1 MCSKQSNFFS
11 FYALPSGGE
20 SKDAVVYCDVKKMKI
35 NQKEAALRPHFNGGV
50 LFLFKNIWK
59 LVRKNL
65 HF

>member
-35 NQKEAALRPHFNGGV
+35 NQKEAALRPHFNGGRSIFV
-50 LFLFKNIWK
+50 QKYLE
-59 LVRKNL
+59 VS
-65 HF
+65 